1 MDISKSNSALW
12 RGALTPSITVSLI
25 AILISAL
32 MKGTSGFWGASL
44 AMFTVFIFFLVS
56 MMVSRL
62 TKDANP
68 ITTMALAML
77 SYFSKLFLMAL
88 FLILITR
95 LTEPGTVNRSAF
107 GISALAIAIA
117 WLGGE
122 IRAFFALRLQLS
134 SPENQATRE
143 LGEES

>member
-44 AMFTVFIFFLVS
+44 AMFTVFIFFSVS

-117 WLGGE
+117 WLSGE

>member
-44 AMFTVFIFFLVS
+44 AMFTVFIFFSVS